1 MCFMAFLEKSGLIVI
16 LNMFWN
22 FLWCTL
28 YMSSSILINCVINNL
43 SSDPWPLVLNG
54 FQIACL
60 VKTRCI
66 LKKIH
71 HLKRGKKI
79 KCSIF
84 CRTLTCNTCA
94 YIQVHRVLLNIF
106 FFNFIDSSTV
116 LRKFLFDKCITAIQ
130 WRSDAVL
137 GPEKLFLF

>member
-1 MCFMAFLEKSGLIVI
+1 MIVKILCFMAFLGKSGL
-16 LNMFWN
+16 
-22 FLWCTL
+22 WCML

-71 HLKRGKKI
+71 HLKRGKK
-79 KCSIF
+79 CSIF
-84 CRTLTCNTCA
+84 CRTLNTCA
-94 YIQVHRVLLNIF
+94 YMEVHRVLLNIF
-106 FFNFIDSSTV
+106 FSNYIDSSTI
-116 LRKFLFDKCITAIQ
+116 LRKFLFDKCFTAIQ